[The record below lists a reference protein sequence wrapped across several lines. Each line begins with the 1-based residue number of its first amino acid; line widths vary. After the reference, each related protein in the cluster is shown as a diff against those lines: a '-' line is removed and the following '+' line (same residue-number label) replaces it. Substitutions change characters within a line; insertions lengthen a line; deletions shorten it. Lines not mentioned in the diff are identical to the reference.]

1 MFHTR
6 NNTIVRFHTNSHQ
19 WAYPGGGLLGLNPHM
34 EKRAGVECPPPFKIN
49 DHHSKSISLTSGK
62 YWKTVILLK

>member
-19 WAYPGGGLLGLNPHM
+19 WAYPGGGAIGAKPPHG
-34 EKRAGVECPPPFKIN
+34 E
-49 DHHSKSISLTSGK
+49 TSRG
-62 YWKTVILLK
+62 